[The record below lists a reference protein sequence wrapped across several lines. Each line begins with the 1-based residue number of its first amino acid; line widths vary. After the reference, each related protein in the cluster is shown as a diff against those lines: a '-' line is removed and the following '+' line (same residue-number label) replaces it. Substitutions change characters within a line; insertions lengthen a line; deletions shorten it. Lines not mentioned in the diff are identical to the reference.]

1 MKKQAASRAFGKE
14 KSVSSRSCFTS
25 LHRFGRHL
33 AAYGV
38 QTYLSFLP
46 RSFFLTRPARRTVS
60 VPPGTAEERLAAALE
75 STGSAPALSFARFL
89 ALYPE
94 YAGTA
99 APFLAR
105 LKNLP
110 LPSRS
115 PEEIGRLPD
124 GAEEQRREL
133 LAFLY
138 GAAARLDRKRK
149 SRDAGAFIEM
159 FERFSAAETDMRLE
173 GASMERFRDNFY
185 EDDLFSV
192 PEIDWI
198 RTSEKTLY
206 AVEMPEMRPPARR
219 DAGTASRLARIF
231 ALMIFRDG
239 FFVPFDSGNWGLSAD
254 GRLFLKRCPVSVRL
268 SAPERRFLSFFLP
281 ALQKRD
287 FPQAAKAL
295 FKAGFLPP
303 LTSLLTL
310 SRTLEAT
317 AEAAEASSAAVRAE
331 HLSGVLTKAGVCLP
345 PSMRVLKNLLKDME
359 DFGGEHVWE
368 NAADV
373 YADYVSRGEHVF
385 AEKAGEFLSPS
396 LAMPELRALSNSVR
410 GRKMNNFVTD
420 PAKIPEMI
428 KRGETGYAF
437 RPRKTSPD
445 WKIIVPLLA
454 LAALLWARFS

>member
-1 MKKQAASRAFGKE
+1 M
-14 KSVSSRSCFTS
+14 SSRSCFTS

-33 AAYGV
+33 AAYGA

-46 RSFFLTRPARRTVS
+46 RSFFLTRPARRRAS
-60 VPPGTAEERLAAALE
+60 GLPGTAEERLAAALE
-75 STGSAPALSFARFL
+75 AAENAPALSFARFL

-105 LKNLP
+105 LKNPP
-110 LPSRS
+110 LPPRM

-124 GAEEQRREL
+124 GVQEQRKEVLAL
-133 LAFLY
+133 LY
-138 GAAARLDRKRK
+138 RAAARLDRQRK
-149 SRDAGAFIEM
+149 NRDAGAFIEM

-192 PEIDWI
+192 PEIDWF
-198 RTSEKTLY
+198 RTSEDTLC
-206 AVEMPEMRPPARR
+206 AAGMPEGRPLPRK
-219 DAGTASRLARIF
+219 DAETASRLARIF

-239 FFVPFDSGNWGLSAD
+239 FFVPFDSGNWSLSAD
-254 GRLFLKRCPVSVRL
+254 GSLFLKRCPVTVGL
-268 SAPERRFLSFFLP
+268 SAPERRFLSSFLP

-295 FKAGFLPP
+295 FKTGFLPP

-310 SRTLEAT
+310 SRALET
-317 AEAAEASSAAVRAE
+317 AAGAPELSSIAARAE
-331 HLSGVLTKAGVCLP
+331 RLSDVLAEAGVCLP
-345 PSMRVLKNLLKDME
+345 PSMRVLKSLLKNME
-359 DFGGEHVWE
+359 DFGGERVWE
-368 NAADV
+368 KARPV
-373 YADYVSRGEHVF
+373 YEDYVSRGAHAC

-396 LAMPELRALSNSVR
+396 LAVPELRALSNSVR

-437 RPRKTSPD
+437 RPRKISPD

-454 LAALLWARFS
+454 LAALLWARLS